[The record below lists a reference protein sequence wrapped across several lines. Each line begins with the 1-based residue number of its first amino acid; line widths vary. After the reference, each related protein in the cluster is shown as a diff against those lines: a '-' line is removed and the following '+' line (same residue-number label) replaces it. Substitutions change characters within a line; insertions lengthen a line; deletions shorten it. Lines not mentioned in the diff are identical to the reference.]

1 MPANTAQ
8 LAALVPQPVPPD
20 AECVSNLTQIVAG
33 VAAYTQVL
41 LSTAAAQGGDGSSV
55 ADQALNVANTAL
67 ALAQSVQ
74 ASIPQRRA
82 NSAPE
87 PAAAGDST
95 VSITWNPPMP
105 DENYTV
111 MLSFFGPV
119 TAGST
124 NWSWCVVNGSQT
136 LNGCQLRLANVPA
149 NFNFTWVVQD
159 LQV

>member
-1 MPANTAQ
+1 MPANTSVTG
-8 LAALVPQPVPPD
+8 ALVAQPVPD
-20 AECVSNLTQIVAG
+20 DRQCFSNG
-33 VAAYTQVL
+33 TQVL
-41 LSTAAAQGGDGSSV
+41 QLVQDFMQVLISQGTQQGGDGSSV

>member
-1 MPANTAQ
+1 MPANTAITG
-8 LAALVPQPVPPD
+8 ALTEQPVPPD
-20 AECVSNLTQIVAG
+20 RECVANLSQIIAG
-33 VAAYTQVL
+33 VVAFTQV
-41 LSTAAAQGGDGSSV
+41 SITQVAQQGGTGNSE
-55 ADQALNVANTAL
+55 AAQALNVANTAL

-87 PAAAGDST
+87 PAASGDST

-105 DENYTV
+105 DTLYTV

-124 NWSWCVVNGSQT
+124 NWSWCVVDGSQT
-136 LNGCQLRLANVPA
+136 ENGCQLRLANVPA